1 MHDLSK
7 LTFLSDE
14 GLESAHIG
22 AFVLELTAPL
32 GDLSPYRGRAT
43 LEQGLTLAKERLRAE
58 LLKGANEA
66 LVQLPERMPRRGLP
80 DNVVSLFGRRAQ

>member
-14 GLESAHIG
+14 GLDSPHIG

-43 LEQGLTLAKERLRAE
+43 IEEGLTRSKERLRKE
-58 LLKGANEA
+58 LLKGANDA
-66 LVQLPERMPRRGLP
+66 LVNLPARMPRRGLP